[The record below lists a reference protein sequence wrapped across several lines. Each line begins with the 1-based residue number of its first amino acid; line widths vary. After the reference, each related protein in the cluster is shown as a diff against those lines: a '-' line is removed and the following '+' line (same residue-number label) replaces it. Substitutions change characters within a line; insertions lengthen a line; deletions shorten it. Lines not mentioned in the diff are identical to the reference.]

1 MANPDIKILNWCGH
15 KWETC
20 MENGRPIHPDNPWYY
35 IDGSK
40 VSVNDNTIY
49 LNIGREAKTITWWN
63 KEGTEKIAYKS
74 TIACGLIKSVEAFPV
89 NSSFECD
96 VMMPIGKNLWFS
108 FWLTACDNWPPEVD
122 IFEGYTDEN
131 GSYLDKLAFH
141 WKFPFIYRSM
151 RFESNVHYTDN
162 KGVHRQ
168 VGPKGVH
175 PNNIRMYPF
184 IYKEWQ
190 HFKCEWRND
199 SIKFFVNDHLVRTV
213 RNKKVL
219 SKMETKGMWV
229 IFNIWPNDKFDLS
242 RKGDIKSFSFPFII
256 KDFKLNKI

>member
-1 MANPDIKILNWCGH
+1 MANPDIERFNWCGH

-40 VSVNDNTIY
+40 VSIINDDLY
-49 LNIGREAKTITWWN
+49 LRIGREAKTITWWN
-63 KEGTEKIAYKS
+63 KEWTEKIAYKS
-74 TIACGLIKSVEAFPV
+74 TIACGLVKSVETFPV

-96 VMMPIGKNLWFS
+96 VMMPKGNNLWFS
-108 FWLTACDNWPPEVD
+108 FWLTACDNWPPEID
-122 IFEGYTDEN
+122 IFEGYTDN
-131 GSYLDKLAFH
+131 KGSCLDKLGLH
-141 WKFPFIYRSM
+141 WQFPFIYRNV
-151 RFESNVHYTDN
+151 RFESNVHYKDAS
-162 KGVHRQ
+162 GVHRQ
-168 VGPKGVH
+168 IGAEGIPQRYLEPLH
-175 PNNIRMYPF
+175 HRWN
-184 IYKEWQ
+184 

-199 SIKFFVNDHLVRTV
+199 SIKFYVNDHLVRTV

-256 KDFKLNKI
+256 KDFKVHKI